1 MAALSLALVNYLKP
15 FLSISGLLQE
25 KMAAVVIVG
34 FFSWI
39 NYRGVSWAGIT
50 QNFFTIGSLI
60 ILAAFVVFGLAFGSG
75 HWQNFVSPDWGAVPF
90 TKMLGSPMIAVIFTF
105 SGWFASAYVAGEVK
119 NPERNLPLSL
129 FLGTVIV
136 TVLYTFMNITYLFA
150 ASISQLRG
158 VINVAELSSMNLFNQ
173 EFALALSLAVIL
185 AIGSSL
191 NATILAGSRLY
202 YAMSKDAVFWPSLK
216 RLHDRRGT
224 PYISILVQGCMAC
237 VLILLGSFD
246 QLLSY
251 VVFAMLLSSIGSG
264 IAHLLLRKRLP
275 DWIRPYR
282 TWGYP
287 FIPLIFIGAYG
298 WIAFEIC
305 REKPA
310 TSFIGLLIAFSGLP
324 FYFYW
329 RRLQK
334 AEESTPPNAGP
345 ETQVD

>member
-1 MAALSLALVNYLKP
+1 M
-15 FLSISGLLQE
+15 
-25 KMAAVVIVG
+25 
-34 FFSWI
+34 
-39 NYRGVSWAGIT
+39 
-50 QNFFTIGSLI
+50 
-60 ILAAFVVFGLAFGSG
+60 FGLAFGSG

-202 YAMSKDAVFWPSLK
+202 YAMSKDAE
-216 RLHDRRGT
+216 
-224 PYISILVQGCMAC
+224 
-237 VLILLGSFD
+237 
-246 QLLSY
+246 
-251 VVFAMLLSSIGSG
+251 IGR
-264 IAHLLLRKRLP
+264 AH
-275 DWIRPYR
+275 
-282 TWGYP
+282 
-287 FIPLIFIGAYG
+287 
-298 WIAFEIC
+298 
-305 REKPA
+305 
-310 TSFIGLLIAFSGLP
+310 
-324 FYFYW
+324 
-329 RRLQK
+329 
-334 AEESTPPNAGP
+334 
-345 ETQVD
+345 V